1 MYFLISNYYCTS
13 LDTRKGKVKPLTI
26 IEKDDSG
33 SYLKFFTNLGD
44 KDINI
49 DIDTASEFVCQMYGQ
64 TRTADVNEARYL
76 KLMEMS
82 GKISKVIQIQKV

>member
-1 MYFLISNYYCTS
+1 MFFLISNHYYVS
-13 LDTRKGKVKPLTI
+13 LDTRKGKVKPLSI
-26 IEKDDSG
+26 IEKDDTS
-33 SYLKFFTNLGD
+33 SYLNFFANLGD

-49 DIDTASEFVCQMYGQ
+49 DIDTASEYVCQMYGQ

-82 GKISKVIQIQKV
+82 GKISKVIQIQDV